1 MSTKSTKGTEFLKS
15 RSGILPLLLYNSEC
29 IFTWFGSRQC
39 YGFRMIER
47 VVHVARNFKE
57 AEEWDRRQMREMS
70 PSERL
75 LAARE
80 LQLRAHPYAQ
90 DVRACPRPNK

>member
-1 MSTKSTKGTEFLKS
+1 
-15 RSGILPLLLYNSEC
+15 
-29 IFTWFGSRQC
+29 
-39 YGFRMIER
+39 MIER

-80 LQLRAHPYAQ
+80 LQLRAHPHAR
-90 DVRACPRPNK
+90 DVRACPRPSK

>member
-1 MSTKSTKGTEFLKS
+1 
-15 RSGILPLLLYNSEC
+15 
-29 IFTWFGSRQC
+29 
-39 YGFRMIER
+39 MIER

-75 LAARE
+75 VAARE
-80 LQLRAHPYAQ
+80 LQLRAHPDAQ
-90 DVRACPRPNK
+90 DVRACRKQSK

>member
-1 MSTKSTKGTEFLKS
+1 
-15 RSGILPLLLYNSEC
+15 
-29 IFTWFGSRQC
+29 
-39 YGFRMIER
+39 MIKR

-57 AEEWDRRQMREMS
+57 AEEWDRRQMREMT

-80 LQLRAHPYAQ
+80 LQLRAHPHAP
-90 DVRACPRPNK
+90 DVRACPKPNK

>member
-1 MSTKSTKGTEFLKS
+1 MDQKC
-15 RSGILPLLLYNSEC
+15 YD
-29 IFTWFGSRQC
+29 FG
-39 YGFRMIER
+39 MIER
-47 VVHVARNFKE
+47 VLHVARNFKE

-80 LQLRAHPYAQ
+80 LQLRAHPHAQ
-90 DVRACPRPNK
+90 DVRACPRPSK

>member
-1 MSTKSTKGTEFLKS
+1 MTE
-15 RSGILPLLLYNSEC
+15 C
-29 IFTWFGSRQC
+29 
-39 YGFRMIER
+39 
-47 VVHVARNFKE
+47 VVYVARNFKE

-80 LQLRAHPYAQ
+80 LQLRAHPNAR
-90 DVRACPRPNK
+90 DLRACPRPSK